1 MLLQQVQL
9 IITIIII
16 IVIVV
21 VDEFFVCA
29 PHNYRKEIHIHRHN
43 NNGGE
48 EGGGGTSWL
57 REVCGGGGTDRFRMT
72 SIPRAGNASGRT
84 FEKEKNHRR
93 RIRRGKEKTCT
104 LTVLWNGLTLGDS
117 HVASPPLCWQ
127 RLVNRGRNDTVV
139 AFNSGCV
146 PAGKKV

>member
-48 EGGGGTSWL
+48 EGGGTSWL

-117 HVASPPLCWQ
+117 HVASPLCWQ